1 MFARLLV
8 AIDESP
14 STQVVL
20 DFATALARRG
30 ATAIHVLHVNPL
42 LVGGRGHAE
51 LTETEAA
58 RLVEAAV
65 RQLRQQLRDCD
76 VKVTGSL
83 ARATCFQLHQV
94 IAETAEARHSDAI
107 VVGSRR
113 RRGVRRIFG
122 HGLRERVTGL
132 SPLPVLVAPAP
143 LEVSGGHRFGHHS
156 AAIDGPTGSAVSSR
170 EAHPAG
176 RRGSSPPPTR
186 SPG

>member
-30 ATAIHVLHVNPL
+30 AGAVHVLHVNPL

-65 RQLRQQLRDCD
+65 RQLREELLDCD

-83 ARATCFQLHQV
+83 ARATCFQLPQV
-94 IAETAEARHSDAI
+94 IAEAAEVRQSEAI

-113 RRGVRRIFG
+113 RRGLRRLLG
-122 HGLRERVTGL
+122 HGLRERITGL

-143 LEVSGGHRFGHHS
+143 LQVPRGDRRGHH
-156 AAIDGPTGSAVSSR
+156 AASMDGPAGSDLSSR